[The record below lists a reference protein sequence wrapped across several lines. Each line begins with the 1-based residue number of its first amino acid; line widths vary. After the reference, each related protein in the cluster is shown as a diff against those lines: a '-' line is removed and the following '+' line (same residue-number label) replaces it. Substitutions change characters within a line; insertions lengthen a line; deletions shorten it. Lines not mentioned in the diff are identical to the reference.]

1 MRTPATDSHQPAR
14 RLTPRNLHLLRPLEQ
29 PVSTPNT
36 DRPEPPAARGR
47 VLIHASCSVHQGAR
61 GFTNLVIRKLNWE
74 VELDPHVD
82 GSCKLAL
89 AEDAACTLRDALI
102 EWLG

>member
-1 MRTPATDSHQPAR
+1 M
-14 RLTPRNLHLLRPLEQ
+14 
-29 PVSTPNT
+29 STPNT

-47 VLIHASCSVHQGAR
+47 VVIHASCSVHQGAR
-61 GFTNLVIRKLNWE
+61 GFTNLVIRKLNGE
-74 VELDPHVD
+74 IELDPHVD

-89 AEDAACTLRDALI
+89 AEDAAGMLRDALI